1 MAAGR
6 KGKPTAPPPPQA
18 TLVVD
23 NGGYTIKAGFA
34 GDDSGKPVVVP
45 NCIARDRHRRTYI
58 GAELAQCRDFGE
70 AVFRRPVDRG
80 YIVNWDTQ
88 RAIWDNTWGE
98 SSTTDTVKAQL
109 AHDPADTRLVLT
121 EQPNGLPALQTNC
134 DQMVFE
140 EFQFSS
146 YYRGTAAQFNAYL
159 DLSEEPTTS
168 TDSADPADKADPAD
182 NADKKKTSEEATP
195 PPAACAEL
203 RLVVDVG
210 YSFSTV
216 TPVLRGR
223 PIHRAVRRLDVG
235 GKLLTNYL
243 TKLLSVRHY
252 DMRHDAY
259 IVNEMKEKA
268 CFVSLDFA
276 ADLEK
281 TWRGP
286 REALG
291 DMSASKRRR
300 LDLWRSGSDG
310 IAKEYVLPD
319 YYGTQNPARA
329 HGVVRDYDAAA
340 ERARKQP
347 GGNTLGEDVIV
358 LRNERFS
365 VPELLFNPSDI
376 GLQQPGLPE
385 LISQSIRCLP
395 VGLWPAALANIV
407 VVGGS
412 AELPGLAERLQ
423 KEVQA
428 LMPHELVVRVTRPAD
443 PLTCTWRGAARFASL
458 PENEALLKRACVTK
472 QEYEEHGAA
481 WVARKFAAGLGEFD

>member
-34 GDDSGKPVVVP
+34 GDASGPPVTPVVVP
-45 NCIARDRHRRTYI
+45 NCIARDRQRRTYI

-88 RAIWDNTWGE
+88 RAIWDNTWGDG
-98 SSTTDTVKAQL
+98 STTDSVKARL

-140 EFQFSS
+140 EFQFASF
-146 YYRGTAAQFNAYL
+146 YRGTAAQFNAYL
-159 DLSEEPTTS
+159 DLSDEAAAGTATSGKAETAEKEE
-168 TDSADPADKADPAD
+168 
-182 NADKKKTSEEATP
+182 TP
-195 PPAACAEL
+195 PAPCAEL

-223 PIHRAVRRLDVG
+223 PVHRAVRRLDAG
-235 GKLLTNYL
+235 GKLLTNHL

-276 ADLEK
+276 ADLDK

-291 DMSASKRRR
+291 ALSASKRRR
-300 LDLWRSGSDG
+300 LDVWRSGCDG

-319 YYGTQNPARA
+319 YYDTQNPARA
-329 HGVVRDYDAAA
+329 HGVVRAYDAAA

-365 VPELLFNPSDI
+365 VPELLFNPRDI

-395 VGLWPAALANIV
+395 TGLWPAALANIV

-443 PLTCTWRGAARFASL
+443 PTTCTWRGAARFASL
-458 PENEALLKRACVTK
+458 PENEALLQRACVTK

-481 WVARKFAAGLGEFD
+481 WVARKFAAGLGDFD